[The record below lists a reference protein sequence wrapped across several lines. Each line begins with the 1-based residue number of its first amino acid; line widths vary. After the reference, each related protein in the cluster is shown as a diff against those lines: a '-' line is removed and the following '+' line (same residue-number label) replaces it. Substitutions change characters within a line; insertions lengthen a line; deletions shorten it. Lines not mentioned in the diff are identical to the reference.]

1 MSIISLCRLGEWVKV
16 FNDTFCIVH
25 AALTYNFW
33 WPHWY
38 LQTFLSIV
46 FLLYLVGQF
55 HCLEKPEYSEKTIVL
70 SQFTEKNVSYKVVS
84 STSSHERESSFIGL
98 VVIGTDCTCSRT
110 SNYQSITTT
119 MANWSL
125 LTDIWHE
132 MFTKQGGMA
141 RVKEY
146 MS

>member
-25 AALTYNFW
+25 PALTYNFW

-38 LQTFLSIV
+38 LQPFLSMV

-55 HCLEKPEYSEKTIVL
+55 YCLEKPEYSEKTIVL
-70 SQFTEKNVSYKVVS
+70 SQFTEKMYHIKLYRVHLPWTGFKL
-84 STSSHERESSFIGL
+84 IGL

-110 SNYQSITTT
+110 SNYHSITTT

-125 LTDIWHE
+125 LTDLWYE
-132 MFTKQGGMA
+132 MFG
-141 RVKEY
+141 
-146 MS
+146 